1 MVEKLQVEGG
11 EIAFDVDG
19 RGPLVVLAHGMGDTR
34 HSYRFVVPALV
45 AAGFRVANVDIR
57 GCGESSATW
66 ASYSRGDIA
75 GDLLAVIRHLGGPA
89 VVIGQSISG
98 GAATVAAA
106 RAPQD
111 VVGAIELA
119 PFTRAQR
126 FDLLGMLRHARHR
139 KGMTHLA
146 TMMLR
151 GSVPAWLRYLD
162 LAIPQKPADWPQE
175 WARIAGHLGDPAR
188 MAALRAM
195 GQTSPADAGE
205 QLPHVT
211 VPVLVVMGT
220 ADPDWA
226 DPRAEGEGVIAA
238 LRPGI
243 GRLAIIDGAGH
254 YPHVERPGEVVE
266 LAVPFLRSVFSTR
279 TGPAD
284 A

>member
-1 MVEKLQVEGG
+1 MVEKIQVQGG
-11 EIAFDVDG
+11 EIAFDVTG
-19 RGPLVVLAHGMGDTR
+19 EGPLVVLAHGMGDSR
-34 HSYRFVVPALV
+34 RSYRFVVPSLV

-66 ASYSRGDIA
+66 ASYGRSDIA

-89 VVIGQSISG
+89 VIVGQSISG

-111 VVGAIELA
+111 VVGVVELA

-126 FDLLGMLRHARHR
+126 FDLIGLIRHSRHR
-139 KGMTHLA
+139 KGMTRLA
-146 TMMLR
+146 AMMLR

-162 LAIPQKPADWPQE
+162 LAIPQKPADWTEEQ
-175 WARIAGHLGDPAR
+175 ARTARHLHDPAR

-238 LRPGI
+238 LQPGI
-243 GRLAIIDGAGH
+243 GRLAVIDGAGH
-254 YPHVERPGEVVE
+254 YPHVERPSEVVE
-266 LAVPFLRSVFSTR
+266 LTVPFLRSAFSIE
-279 TGPAD
+279 TGA
-284 A
+284 AGA

>member
-1 MVEKLQVEGG
+1 MVEKIQVQGG
-11 EIAFDVDG
+11 EIAFDVVGD
-19 RGPLVVLAHGMGDTR
+19 GPLVVLAHGMGDSR
-34 HSYRFVVPALV
+34 RSYRFVVPALV
-45 AAGFRVANVDIR
+45 EAGFRVANVDIR

-89 VVIGQSISG
+89 VIVGQSISG

-106 RAPQD
+106 RAPHD
-111 VVGAIELA
+111 VVGVVELA
-119 PFTRAQR
+119 PFTRTQR
-126 FDLLGMLRHARHR
+126 FDPVGLIRHARHR
-139 KGMTHLA
+139 KGMTRLA

-162 LAIPQKPADWPQE
+162 LAIPQKPADWAQE
-175 WARIAGHLGDPAR
+175 QAGIARHLADPAR

-243 GRLAIIDGAGH
+243 GRLAVIEGAGH
-254 YPHVERPGEVVE
+254 YPHVERPGEVVD
-266 LAVPFLRSVFSTR
+266 LAVPFLRSAFSIG
-279 TGPAD
+279 TGAAD

>member
-11 EIAFDVDG
+11 EIAFDVVG
-19 RGPLVVLAHGMGDTR
+19 QGPLVVLAHGMGDTR
-34 HSYRFVVPALV
+34 HSYRFAVPALV

-89 VVIGQSISG
+89 VIIGQSISG

-126 FDLLGMLRHARHR
+126 FDLMGMLRHARHR

-175 WARIAGHLGDPAR
+175 QARIAGHLGDPAR
-188 MAALRAM
+188 MASLRAM

-211 VPVLVVMGT
+211 VPILVVMGT

>member
-11 EIAFDVDG
+11 EIAFDVVG
-19 RGPLVVLAHGMGDTR
+19 QGPLVVLAHGMGDTR

-89 VVIGQSISG
+89 VIIGQSISG

-126 FDLLGMLRHARHR
+126 FDLMGMLRHARHR

-175 WARIAGHLGDPAR
+175 RARIAGHLGDPAR
-188 MAALRAM
+188 MASLRAM